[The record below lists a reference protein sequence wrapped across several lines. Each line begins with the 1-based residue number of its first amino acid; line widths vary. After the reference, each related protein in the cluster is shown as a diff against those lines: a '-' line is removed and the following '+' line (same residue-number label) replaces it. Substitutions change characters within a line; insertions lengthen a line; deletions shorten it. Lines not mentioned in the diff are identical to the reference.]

1 MDIIDSV
8 SDYLELLQTIFNFPL
23 LRQLVQRP
31 DFHFVYDSMSGV
43 TGPYAVLLENAPRL
57 FICYRRYNQRIFV
70 DTLGA
75 PASSVMNAVPKPDF
89 GGHHPDPNLTYA
101 HDLVEIAWSGKVD
114 FAAAS
119 DGDGVRSSSRSDVVL

>member
-1 MDIIDSV
+1 MECSWYFARTDA
-8 SDYLELLQTIFNFPL
+8 TIFACF
-23 LRQLVQRP
+23 
-31 DFHFVYDSMSGV
+31 S
-43 TGPYAVLLENAPRL
+43 
-57 FICYRRYNQRIFV
+57 YNRRIFV

-75 PASSVMNAVPKPDF
+75 PASSVMNADPKVDF

-119 DGDGVRSSSRSDVVL
+119 DGDGVRLL